1 MSPKIKVAILEDHQS
16 ITDGYLYRLDESKDI
31 QVVGAAAFGEDLDPM
46 LAGQPVDVLVM
57 DINVPARPDNLNP
70 FPALHAIR
78 RVTQNY
84 PDLNI
89 LVISFLT
96 QQTLIQALVEL
107 GVSGYIFKHDG
118 ESIRNLS
125 RIVAMI
131 AAHGIYFSQEAYDK
145 LRIERSSRIS
155 PTLTARQ
162 LEALSLCAAYPD
174 HSTTEIAAQLEVASS
189 TLRNLLSGAY
199 LRLNVR
205 TRAAAIARLNQL
217 GLTALNF
224 PGGGADGGK

>member
-1 MSPKIKVAILEDHQS
+1 MSAKIKVAILEDHQS
-16 ITDGYLYRLDESKDI
+16 IIDGYLYRLNESKNI
-31 QVVGAAAFGEDLDPM
+31 EVVATAAFGEDLDQM
-46 LAGQPVDVLVM
+46 LASQPINVLIM

-70 FPALHAIR
+70 FPALHVIR
-78 RVTQNY
+78 RIIQDH

-89 LVISFLT
+89 LVISILT

-107 GVSGYIFKHDG
+107 GISGYIFKQDG
-118 ESIRNLS
+118 ESIRHLS
-125 RIVAMI
+125 KVVTMI
-131 AAHGIYFSQEAYDK
+131 AAHGIYFSQEAHDK
-145 LRIERSSRIS
+145 LRIEKLSRIS

-174 HSTTEIAAQLEVASS
+174 HSTAEIAAQMDVKCS
-189 TLRNLLSGAY
+189 TLRNLLSSAY

-217 GLTALNF
+217 GLTASNF
-224 PGGGADGGK
+224 PDGGK